1 MAAIQTTSGAS
12 APSITYGQLP
22 MACRLHYLGLRIEIE
37 KDSPMEII
45 DVACRIP
52 RRWEHRDHAIGRPL
66 RRGIRKGRKGSG
78 DALQDSAATCGEFIG
93 GDIRRCD
100 G

>member
-1 MAAIQTTSGAS
+1 MATTQVTFRPSAS
-12 APSITYGQLP
+12 PITYGQPP
-22 MACRLHYLGLRIEIE
+22 MACRLHYLVLRIEIE

-52 RRWEHRDHAIGRPL
+52 RYWEHCDHAIGRPL
-66 RRGIRKGRKGSG
+66 RQGIRPGRKGSG
-78 DALQDSAATCGEFIG
+78 DALQDSAATCCEFIG

>member
-1 MAAIQTTSGAS
+1 MATTQVTFRPSAS
-12 APSITYGQLP
+12 PITYGQPPL
-22 MACRLHYLGLRIEIE
+22 ACRLHYFVRRTCN
-37 KDSPMEII
+37 DSPMEIT

-52 RRWEHRDHAIGRPL
+52 RYWGHCDHATRRPL
-66 RRGIRKGRKGSG
+66 RQGVRKRRKGSG